1 MNPATSW
8 VHIIIH
14 FVLKNQAKPYNNSI
28 TKKLKIYLNQPIEDA
43 HHLLQ
48 HLGIDNLQ
56 YLLHS

>member
-28 TKKLKIYLNQPIEDA
+28 TKELKIDLNPPMLDTR
-43 HHLLQ
+43 HL
-48 HLGIDNLQ
+48 N
-56 YLLHS
+56 